1 MNLTNIP
8 NFSWGFCHAS
18 RMFIFDKD
26 LATNVASLWC
36 FQTLTRLCK
45 VLTLLRRGC
54 LSTTILN
61 KILASAFTLQVWLLL
76 VLSPPLHSHSC
87 LSCFSFFWQIRK
99 YKESSV
105 SQFFIYIISSRV
117 ITRRWSS
124 LNCSFPCF
132 IFSRRTWISS
142 RWLQSALQILLL

>member
-36 FQTLTRLCK
+36 FQTFTMLCK

-54 LSTTILN
+54 LSITILN

-76 VLSPPLHSHSC
+76 VWTNC
-87 LSCFSFFWQIRK
+87 
-99 YKESSV
+99 
-105 SQFFIYIISSRV
+105 QF
-117 ITRRWSS
+117 
-124 LNCSFPCF
+124 
-132 IFSRRTWISS
+132 
-142 RWLQSALQILLL
+142 ADILLLKIRFKTLKKEYVFFKIIWTLLEVSCLRQAELDLGLSYCLHLPRRYEN